1 MAAPQPRLAVLTA
14 AIFLSIPL
22 AQAQPAAGRATTGTP
37 SKAPVVL
44 ILLENH
50 AYGQIVGSRG
60 APYLNSRFIPAGTL
74 FTRYFAV
81 AHPSLPKSTDF
92 DRDEPDG
99 WSPAPTTPPAGEAV
113 ELLLKRDVSAP
124 SYYCGYFNG
133 SAGESEAFTCCGIFT
148 GTRAPVGEVI
158 RECYG

>member
-1 MAAPQPRLAVLTA
+1 SVHLPTLVGASPHTRSHANHETLRDTPRRDMAAPQPRLAVLTA

-81 AHPSLPKSTDF
+81 AH
-92 DRDEPDG
+92 
-99 WSPAPTTPPAGEAV
+99 
-113 ELLLKRDVSAP
+113 
-124 SYYCGYFNG
+124 
-133 SAGESEAFTCCGIFT
+133 
-148 GTRAPVGEVI
+148 
-158 RECYG
+158 